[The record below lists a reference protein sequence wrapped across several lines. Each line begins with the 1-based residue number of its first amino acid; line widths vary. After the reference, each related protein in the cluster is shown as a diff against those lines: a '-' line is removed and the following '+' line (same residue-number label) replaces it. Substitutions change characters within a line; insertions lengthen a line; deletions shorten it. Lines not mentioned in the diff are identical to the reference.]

1 MASDL
6 QKILAK
12 QKKQCYH
19 SQQLG
24 DIVAKAGKETLTFRN
39 TASPTESAVWKRKQ
53 REHSGADW
61 LNYSRSVRSARYARR
76 EGR

>member
-24 DIVAKAGKETLTFRN
+24 DIVAKAGKETLTFRGRQ
-39 TASPTESAVWKRKQ
+39 E
-53 REHSGADW
+53 
-61 LNYSRSVRSARYARR
+61 YSVTD
-76 EGR
+76 

>member
-24 DIVAKAGKETLTFRN
+24 DIVVKAGKETLTFRGRQ
-39 TASPTESAVWKRKQ
+39 E
-53 REHSGADW
+53 
-61 LNYSRSVRSARYARR
+61 YSVTDCERCL
-76 EGR
+76 EIGRAHV

>member
-24 DIVAKAGKETLTFRN
+24 DIVAKAGKETTFRGRQ
-39 TASPTESAVWKRKQ
+39 E
-53 REHSGADW
+53 
-61 LNYSRSVRSARYARR
+61 YSVTD
-76 EGR
+76 

>member
-1 MASDL
+1 MLIFYKTEKCKKKGCILKMASDL

-24 DIVAKAGKETLTFRN
+24 DIVAKAGKETLTFRGRQ
-39 TASPTESAVWKRKQ
+39 E
-53 REHSGADW
+53 
-61 LNYSRSVRSARYARR
+61 YSVTD
-76 EGR
+76 